1 MSQPTAHAP
10 TPTATPSIQHFP
22 VTLFASVM
30 GVGGLALAWR
40 RAGVAWD
47 WPRWVG
53 VALALFA
60 TAVFVVVSVA
70 YAVKWRRHPAAA
82 RAELRHPV
90 RMTFAPTLTIS
101 ILILATALQDLAP
114 ALAVVLWWV
123 GALGHLAVTLAVM
136 SAWRVRSDIQAAQV
150 TPAWFIPVVGN
161 VITPLAAPALGS
173 VEWAWLALGLGLV
186 AWLGLLPIVLN
197 RLLLVD
203 PPMPARLLPTIAILV
218 APPAVGVVSWT
229 TLVGG
234 PLDPVR
240 RILFGAALFFAVW
253 AMAQPAL
260 WRLRFALPF
269 WAFTFPAA
277 ALAAAAIAVD
287 AAATGSAVGAS
298 TAYHWL
304 AVTLLAG
311 ASVVVAMVAGLT
323 VREVL
328 RRRICLPE

>member
-1 MSQPTAHAP
+1 MSQPAALSS
-10 TPTATPSIQHFP
+10 TPTATPSLQHFP

-53 VALALFA
+53 AALTLLAVAI
-60 TAVFVVVSVA
+60 FVVVSVA

-101 ILILATALQDLAP
+101 ILILATALQDLASDV
-114 ALAVVLWWV
+114 AVVLWWV
-123 GALGHLAVTLAVM
+123 GALGHLAVTLAVL
-136 SAWRVRSDIQAAQV
+136 SAWRVRPDIQAPQV

-173 VEWAWLALGLGLV
+173 VELAWLAFGLGV
-186 AWLGLLPIVLN
+186 IAWLGLLPIVLN

-218 APPAVGVVSWT
+218 APPAVGVLSWT

-253 AMAQPAL
+253 AAGQPAL

-277 ALAAAAIAVD
+277 ALAAAGIAVD
-287 AAATGSAVGAS
+287 AAASGPTVWAATAYHLLAVALLVGAS
-298 TAYHWL
+298 VIV
-304 AVTLLAG
+304 AVI
-311 ASVVVAMVAGLT
+311 AGLT

-328 RRRICLPE
+328 HRRICLPE